1 MPIEILVP
9 RLGWSMETGAFVA
22 WLKREGELVRPGD
35 PLFTLEGDKAMQDI
49 ESLDEGVLRIA
60 PGAPLPGQ
68 TIRVGQLLGYL
79 LLPGE
84 TGSGTAP
91 ETSPTPEPRAVEPA
105 QPEAA
110 VSAMV
115 STVPVTGTSG
125 SADTLDRSP
134 AISPRARRV
143 ADELGVDWT
152 RVVGSGRGGR
162 IRERDVR
169 AARTVGS

>member
-22 WLKREGELVRPGD
+22 WLKREGERVRPGD

-60 PGAPLPGQ
+60 PGAPQPGQ
-68 TIRVGQLLGYL
+68 AIRVGQLLGYL

-84 TGSGTAP
+84 TGGGTP
-91 ETSPTPEPRAVEPA
+91 SEVSPTPEPSAVEPTKS
-105 QPEAA
+105 
-110 VSAMV
+110 VSAV
-115 STVPVTGTSG
+115 AVEVPTAPALRASTSVE
-125 SADTLDRSP
+125 ALDRP
-134 AISPRARRV
+134 LAISPRARRV

-152 RVVGSGRGGR
+152 RVSGTGRGGR

-169 AARTVGS
+169 AVPR